1 MIAKIAVSAAVYAI
15 DKPYDYLVPA
25 GMCLQEGMRVSV
37 PFGRANRRTEG
48 VVLLLTEGDGAGLKT
63 VAETLDL
70 EPLLSAGD
78 LRLAAFLRERY
89 FCTFYDAIKAILPA
103 GVWFRV
109 RERYALAPG
118 GCWEARFRNPTAQAV
133 FSALQALGGAAD
145 YETLLQ
151 QFAEEPLR
159 QALQYLTRKKLVLCQ
174 TSHRRRIGDKT
185 ERMVQLAV
193 PAEEA
198 LRYAGTKR
206 KSAPLQTAALELLAT
221 LGECASKELCYFTGA
236 TNATL
241 NRLEK
246 LGYLTLTERETLRCT
261 QVQPARLDGPLQLNE
276 EQQAAYVGLARQS
289 RAEEP
294 GVALLYGVTGS
305 GKTSVYIKLIYD
317 CLERGKDALL
327 LVPEIALT
335 PQLLSLFTAHFGD
348 RVAVLHS
355 SLRIGERY
363 DMWKRIRAGQAGV
376 VLGTRSAVFA
386 PLRNLGLLIL
396 DEEQEHTYKSEN
408 SPRYHARE
416 VAIYRGSREKALV
429 LLGSATPSVETMYRA
444 KEGRYSLYEMRRR
457 YNQRALPPV
466 EIVDMKQELRE
477 GNATAVSEPLL
488 LALRENRRTG
498 QQSILFLNR
507 RGASRM
513 VACVECGYVPSCP
526 GCSVSLTYHQDNG
539 RLMCHYCGHSQP
551 MPPRCPACGGH
562 LKQIGFG
569 TQKVQM
575 QLERLL
581 PDTQVLRMDA
591 DTVSAANPHEK
602 LLRRFREEEIP
613 ILLGTQM
620 VAKGLNFENV
630 TLVGVLDAD
639 MSLYVPD
646 YRAAETTFG
655 MVTQVIGRA
664 GRGRL
669 GGRALI
675 QTMTPKNQVILLA
688 AAQDYDGF
696 YAAELPLRKLRGC
709 PPFRDL
715 LTVTF
720 HGREEERVWQGAQ
733 RFRAALLAQ
742 LTSEY
747 YRGEEAAVLGPA
759 PAAVARLN
767 YHYRCRLTLSCRN
780 TRTLRQLLSHL
791 MREFAK
797 DRTNQGVGVFADVN
811 GNE

>member
-1 MIAKIAVSAAVYAI
+1 
-15 DKPYDYLVPA
+15 
-25 GMCLQEGMRVSV
+25 
-37 PFGRANRRTEG
+37 
-48 VVLLLTEGDGAGLKT
+48 
-63 VAETLDL
+63 
-70 EPLLSAGD
+70 
-78 LRLAAFLRERY
+78 
-89 FCTFYDAIKAILPA
+89 
-103 GVWFRV
+103 
-109 RERYALAPG
+109 
-118 GCWEARFRNPTAQAV
+118 
-133 FSALQALGGAAD
+133 
-145 YETLLQ
+145 
-151 QFAEEPLR
+151 
-159 QALQYLTRKKLVLCQ
+159 
-174 TSHRRRIGDKT
+174 
-185 ERMVQLAV
+185 
-193 PAEEA
+193 
-198 LRYAGTKR
+198 
-206 KSAPLQTAALELLAT
+206 
-221 LGECASKELCYFTGA
+221 
-236 TNATL
+236 
-241 NRLEK
+241 
-246 LGYLTLTERETLRCT
+246 
-261 QVQPARLDGPLQLNE
+261 
-276 EQQAAYVGLARQS
+276 
-289 RAEEP
+289 
-294 GVALLYGVTGS
+294 
-305 GKTSVYIKLIYD
+305 
-317 CLERGKDALL
+317 
-327 LVPEIALT
+327 
-335 PQLLSLFTAHFGD
+335 
-348 RVAVLHS
+348 
-355 SLRIGERY
+355 
-363 DMWKRIRAGQAGV
+363 
-376 VLGTRSAVFA
+376 
-386 PLRNLGLLIL
+386 
-396 DEEQEHTYKSEN
+396 
-408 SPRYHARE
+408 
-416 VAIYRGSREKALV
+416 
-429 LLGSATPSVETMYRA
+429 
-444 KEGRYSLYEMRRR
+444 
-457 YNQRALPPV
+457 
-466 EIVDMKQELRE
+466 
-477 GNATAVSEPLL
+477 
-488 LALRENRRTG
+488 
-498 QQSILFLNR
+498 
-507 RGASRM
+507 M